1 MGLFHGHERNRFSL
15 KNFVAS
21 DFFLWHFND
30 YLSVDEKL
38 AWLFKLYDK
47 DSNGEIVQEEM
58 EDIFLKLCRIVEKTE
73 VDHFKKHAKLAE
85 EERKKK
91 VLS

>member
-1 MGLFHGHERNRFSL
+1 MGLFDGHERNRFL
-15 KNFVAS
+15 P
-21 DFFLWHFND
+21 L
-30 YLSVDEKL
+30 YLALIYNLVSVDEKL

-91 VLS
+91 VTR

>member
-1 MGLFHGHERNRFSL
+1 M
-15 KNFVAS
+15 V
-21 DFFLWHFND
+21 
-30 YLSVDEKL
+30 SVDEKL

-91 VLS
+91 VKLKQG

>member
-1 MGLFHGHERNRFSL
+1 
-15 KNFVAS
+15 
-21 DFFLWHFND
+21 
-30 YLSVDEKL
+30 
-38 AWLFKLYDK
+38 
-47 DSNGEIVQEEM
+47 M

-91 VLS
+91 VKSHGFYFETKIWLCKALQLEKQREREMKKAREDMYEEKNKVGSA

>member
-1 MGLFHGHERNRFSL
+1 M
-15 KNFVAS
+15 V
-21 DFFLWHFND
+21 
-30 YLSVDEKL
+30 SVDEKL

-91 VLS
+91 VPRYIMQLNLTFQGFAIGEAT

>member
-1 MGLFHGHERNRFSL
+1 M
-15 KNFVAS
+15 V
-21 DFFLWHFND
+21 
-30 YLSVDEKL
+30 SVDEKL

-91 VLS
+91 VTKYIYVLEINLTFQGFAIGEAT

>member
-1 MGLFHGHERNRFSL
+1 MGLFHGYERNRFSQKHCL
-15 KNFVAS
+15 IFTKALLS
-21 DFFLWHFND
+21 
-30 YLSVDEKL
+30 SVDEKL

-91 VLS
+91 VKLKQG

>member
-1 MGLFHGHERNRFSL
+1 MGLFHGYERNRFSQKDCL
-15 KNFVAS
+15 IFTKAM
-21 DFFLWHFND
+21 LP
-30 YLSVDEKL
+30 SVDEKL

-91 VLS
+91 VKWKKG

>member
-1 MGLFHGHERNRFSL
+1 MFQKTFY
-15 KNFVAS
+15 F
-21 DFFLWHFND
+21 
-30 YLSVDEKL
+30 SVDEKL

-47 DSNGEIVQEEM
+47 DSHGEIVQEEM

-91 VLS
+91 VKLKQG

>member
-1 MGLFHGHERNRFSL
+1 M
-15 KNFVAS
+15 V
-21 DFFLWHFND
+21 
-30 YLSVDEKL
+30 SVDEKL

-91 VLS
+91 GDEVNFGSQSDFPRLCNWRSSVRGR

>member
-1 MGLFHGHERNRFSL
+1 M
-15 KNFVAS
+15 V
-21 DFFLWHFND
+21 
-30 YLSVDEKL
+30 SVDEKL

-91 VLS
+91 VPRYIMQLNLTFQGFAIGEAA